1 MAKFFDSNQDG
12 GQDQDNKEGSEEVS
26 KIKLG
31 DTEYDTNQVQGWVEK
46 AKALEEFETKQG
58 QKWEDVKESWG
69 KRGEVI
75 GKFKKLTGVETPEEL
90 EERRSAEEKEEKA
103 KLESKAGSGE
113 DLTPEEQDKLVKE
126 ALTKQ
131 LKDLGYVSKD
141 EFDQLYQERRSG
153 ERLFSQVNKVIK
165 KAESEGKPSISA
177 EDLLLFMADPNN
189 PKDPDIAYKVKF
201 EKELDDWKTNQLSK
215 MNKKGIIT
223 EDKTT
228 AGGKDFT
235 PKAPTSENL
244 TEVLKEHFSID

>member
-12 GQDQDNKEGSEEVS
+12 EQDQDNKGESSETS
-26 KIKLG
+26 KVKLG
-31 DTEYDTNQVQGWVEK
+31 DTEYDVNQVQGWVEK
-46 AKALEEFETKQG
+46 AKAIEEFETKQG
-58 QKWEDVKESWG
+58 QTWEDVKESWG

-75 GKFKKLTGVETPEEL
+75 GKFKKLTGAETPEEL
-90 EERRSAEEKEEKA
+90 EERRSAEEKA
-103 KLESKAGSGE
+103 KLESRANSGE
-113 DLTPEEQDKLVKE
+113 DLTPEEQDKVVKE

-131 LKDLGYVSKD
+131 LKDLGYVSKE

-165 KAESEGKPSISA
+165 KAEAEGKPSISA

-189 PKDPDIAYKVKF
+189 PKDPEIAYKVKF
-201 EKELDDWKTNQLSK
+201 EKELDEWKTNQLSK

-228 AGGKDFT
+228 AGGKDFA